1 MVFSLLQTS
10 TRFDSRRNST
20 LCIKVASKFMGGSEE
35 TYLAGA
41 NPANQFRRQLFA
53 MHKNNIFVVMIKQQ
67 YLSMRMNTT
76 YLRRGGVRRFIVEDP
91 LMKMI
96 PPLWILGRLEDGLQ
110 VGTLHQ
116 GMKNFFFTLFKP
128 WNFVTRNS
136 HFSSGFLWFEELL
149 LLAKKL
155 ENYERKERNEK
166 ASSIV
171 ALV

>member
-1 MVFSLLQTS
+1 
-10 TRFDSRRNST
+10 
-20 LCIKVASKFMGGSEE
+20 
-35 TYLAGA
+35 
-41 NPANQFRRQLFA
+41 
-53 MHKNNIFVVMIKQQ
+53 
-67 YLSMRMNTT
+67 MRMNTT
-76 YLRRGGVRRFIVEDP
+76 YLRRGGVRRFEAFDEGDAITP
-91 LMKMI
+91 LFE
-96 PPLWILGRLEDGLQ
+96 LASRLEDGLQ

-155 ENYERKERNEK
+155 ENCERKERSEK